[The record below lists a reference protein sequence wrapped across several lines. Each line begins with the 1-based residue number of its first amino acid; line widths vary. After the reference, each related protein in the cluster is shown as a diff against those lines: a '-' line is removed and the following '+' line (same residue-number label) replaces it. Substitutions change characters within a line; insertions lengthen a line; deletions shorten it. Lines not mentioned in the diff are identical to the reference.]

1 MKKPPEGGFGVSW
14 WSWSNPIDL
23 ACPARFPSINLRP
36 AWALDKIDIL
46 GQDFANAACPARI
59 FCLARSALTAA

>member
-1 MKKPPEGGFGVSW
+1 MSPRHPHRWHFFE
-14 WSWSNPIDL
+14 IL